1 MTQTHEELLKI
12 AALLDAIDE
21 EGCSSEIGGPLEA
34 IKQAA
39 IEVGKAFC
47 GSWLGYHAC
56 VYYGTLRP
64 IPAGAQ
70 FSPEWGLTETFAID
84 DTRGDWRQFAPED
97 IKRHMAQ
104 LAKGADITAAEAF
117 ERRAAGAFEDYKSD
131 CISILMQE
139 ADDPFLNKIRAEI
152 EDLQLY
158 GADDVVKTMQPTGPF
173 MSRDSLAMT
182 QGVRVPPHIEAVAE
196 VIALQHTAGT
206 CKRLARFAR
215 QAGSHLFRKSRQK
228 RRSET
233 VGTNVFIGHGRSPLW
248 KDLKDFFKDR
258 LGLPYDE
265 FNRVPAAGVANIV
278 RLSEMLD
285 AAAIAFLVMTGEDE
299 TAEGMLNARM
309 NVIHEVGLF
318 QGRLGFMRAIVL
330 LEEGCEEFTNIQ
342 GLGQIRFPKG
352 NIGAIFEE
360 IRQVLEREG
369 II

>member
-1 MTQTHEELLKI
+1 MTETHEEFLKI
-12 AALLDAIDE
+12 ATLLDAIDE
-21 EGCSSEIGGPLEA
+21 EGCSREIGGQLEA

-39 IEVGKAFC
+39 TEVGKAFC
-47 GSWLGYHAC
+47 DSWLGYHAC
-56 VYYGTLRP
+56 VYYGTLGP
-64 IPAGAQ
+64 VPAGAQ
-70 FSPEWGLTETFAID
+70 FSPEWGLKETFAID

-97 IKRHMAQ
+97 IKRHIVQ
-104 LAKGADITAAEAF
+104 LAKGADITAAADF

-131 CISILMQE
+131 CISILVQE

-158 GADDVVKTMQPTGPF
+158 GMDDVVRTMQPAGPF

-182 QGVRVPPHIEAVAE
+182 QGIRVPPHIEVVAE

-258 LGLPYDE
+258 LRLPYDE

-278 RLSEMLD
+278 RLAEMLD
-285 AAAIAFLVMTGEDE
+285 SAAIAFLVMTGEDE
-299 TAEGMLNARM
+299 TAEGKMNARM